1 MDDTSSTIDKF
12 DKFEGKV
19 VIITGKI
26 LTKFFFFFEMNNV
39 SLIGANAGIGL
50 GTAIELARIGNS
62 SHVLRKN
69 RHFIF
74 D

>member
-1 MDDTSSTIDKF
+1 
-12 DKFEGKV
+12 
-19 VIITGKI
+19 
-26 LTKFFFFFEMNNV
+26 MNNV